1 MDSLQW
7 MGHLQHRACMS
18 QATLHFLLSLLTLA
32 YMCSKGAKAGSE
44 GLRLGKLSLELFSSQ
59 VTTFRVTGL
68 FVLELN

>member
-7 MGHLQHRACMS
+7 MGHFQHRACMS
-18 QATLHFLLSLLTLA
+18 QASLHFLLSLLTLA

-44 GLRLGKLSLELFSSQ
+44 GLGKLSLELFSSQ